1 MKKIGLLFMFLLV
14 AVAIQAKPT
23 PVYEMRIYHCH
34 EGRLN
39 ALLQRFQNHTLKLFE
54 KHQMTN
60 VGYWMPTEK
69 PNDLIYILSYPSLEA
84 REASWKAF
92 MDDPE
97 WKEVSR
103 KSEEDG
109 KIVASVESIFL
120 KLEPELTKKLKL
132 KAESPERLFELR
144 TYYCFPNRFPNIVA
158 RFRDH
163 TRKLFEQHGMTN
175 IAYWSTI
182 EKDGSQPKLVYI
194 LAHKNAEATKASW
207 DGFRNDPKWISVRDA
222 SEQSGKIVEKVV
234 SVYMKPTS
242 FSMIK

>member
-69 PNDLIYILSYPSLEA
+69 PNDLIYILAYPSIEA

-194 LAHKNAEATKASW
+194 LAHKNAEAAKASW

>member
-69 PNDLIYILSYPSLEA
+69 PNDLIYILAYPSIEA

-194 LAHKNAEATKASW
+194 LAHKNAEAAKASW
-207 DGFRNDPKWISVRDA
+207 DGFRNDPKWIAVRDA
-222 SEQSGKIVEKVV
+222 SEQ
-234 SVYMKPTS
+234 
-242 FSMIK
+242 